1 MADANKKNQDYLLY
15 ANYSRFFSTSLLS
28 VTQKMWCYNSV
39 QYIHF
44 QPVFLTYSTIQQ
56 IASLGLYWLVIK
68 NIHIILRILCD
79 TNLKEIRY
87 KSITIK
93 ARKTH
98 QC

>member
-44 QPVFLTYSTIQQ
+44 QPVFLHRIQISNKERALVFIGWLSKTFTLFCVFYAIQ
-56 IASLGLYWLVIK
+56 I
-68 NIHIILRILCD
+68 
-79 TNLKEIRY
+79 
-87 KSITIK
+87 
-93 ARKTH
+93 
-98 QC
+98 